1 MIDRF
6 ACLKPA
12 LAALLVFIGGK
23 VFVAEAMG
31 WEKFPAPVS
40 LGVTVIL
47 LACGIGYSVWRTRG
61 HAAGA
66 A

>member
-23 VFVAEAMG
+23 VFVAEAME
-31 WEKFPAPVS
+31 WEKLPAPVS
-40 LGVTVIL
+40 LGVTVAL
-47 LACGIGYSVWRTRG
+47 LVCGIGYSVWRTRTPV
-61 HAAGA
+61 AGA
-66 A
+66 T